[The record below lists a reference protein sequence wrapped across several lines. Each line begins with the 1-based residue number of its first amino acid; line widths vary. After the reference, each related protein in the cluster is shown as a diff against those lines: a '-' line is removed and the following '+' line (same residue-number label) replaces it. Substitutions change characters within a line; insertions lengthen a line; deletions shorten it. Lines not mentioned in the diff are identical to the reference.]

1 MPELS
6 TILDDDFTPSVYV
19 PIIHPMGL
27 YNTLWTNL
35 TLQEAPKWEHRSKSI
50 EDCTADEKQVQI
62 VFQFNVINDP
72 AKPYLDKEQL
82 FKLLKEADLV
92 KASSFIN
99 KKKFVDGNGEER
111 DMVLTV
117 KATKTYSAGGGKGQ
131 LSTLTKTLNGIIGR
145 TLSKEEAGT
154 LSLRKFFMGGY
165 HPVDVLLGIED
176 KDGERYN
183 KVVSVQRTPIF
194 LGKATSS
201 IDITPYLLAD
211 KIVQAIREE
220 DMKDHFEDQ

>member
-19 PIIHPMGL
+19 PVIHPMGL

-35 TLQEAPKWEHRSKSI
+35 TLQEAAKWEFRSKPI
-50 EDCTADEKQVQI
+50 EECTADEKQVQI

-72 AKPYLDKEQL
+72 AKPYLDKEHKVL
-82 FKLLKEADLV
+82 
-92 KASSFIN
+92 N

-131 LSTLTKTLNGIIGR
+131 VSTLTKTLNGIIGR
-145 TLSKEEAGT
+145 TLSKDEAGT
-154 LSLRKFFMGGY
+154 LSLKKLFMGGY
-165 HPVDVLLGIED
+165 HPVDILLGIED

-183 KVVSVQRTPIF
+183 KVASVQRTPIF
-194 LGKATSS
+194 MGKGTPP
-201 IDITPYLLAD
+201 IDITPYLLAG
-211 KIVQAIREE
+211 KVVQAIREE
-220 DMKDHFEDQ
+220 EMKDHFEDQ